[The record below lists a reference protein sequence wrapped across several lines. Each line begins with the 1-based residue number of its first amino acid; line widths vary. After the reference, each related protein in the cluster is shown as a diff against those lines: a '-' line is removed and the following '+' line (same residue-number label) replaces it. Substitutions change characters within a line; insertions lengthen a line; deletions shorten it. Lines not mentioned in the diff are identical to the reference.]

1 MAADSVAVADQP
13 TVGRPADGRD
23 VAVTLVTV
31 IMVVVVGLTFAFGF
45 GNVWQLGLRL
55 GVPIWV
61 APLVAPAVDL
71 SVVGLLLGTRHLAL
85 QGAPAEL
92 LGPARRLL
100 VFSSVV
106 TLALNIA
113 EPVIAGDYGKAAFD
127 AVGPALLIGWSE
139 VGPGLLRAMRHPATF
154 HPEAQDATIRP
165 SVPQPAEIGRAA
177 VSTAVSAPAGGES
190 PRAEVGAV
198 PAQRGP
204 DRPGIVVLDGSL
216 LDRARREDARYW
228 EQHRRPISSD
238 ELRKR
243 LKVGSKKA
251 RALVTQLRIEAHR
264 VLEEHAPNAEVSEA
278 DTAAT
283 VSEADGGAADGLL
296 AVVGPDDVD
305 MVDLGP
311 AEPAGTGAL
320 AAVG

>member
-1 MAADSVAVADQP
+1 M
-13 TVGRPADGRD
+13 
-23 VAVTLVTV
+23 AVTLVTV

-45 GNVWQLGLRL
+45 GNVFQLGLRL
-55 GVPIWV
+55 GVPVWV

-71 SVVGLLLGTRHLAL
+71 SVVGLLLGTRQLAV
-85 QGAPAEL
+85 QGAPPEL
-92 LGPARRLL
+92 LRPARRLL

-139 VGPGLLRAMRHPATF
+139 VGPGLLRAMRHPITL
-154 HPEAQDATIRP
+154 HPLLQDAAISQSGSR
-165 SVPQPAEIGRAA
+165 PAETDGAT
-177 VSTAVSAPAGGES
+177 VSTTVSAPSGGES
-190 PRAEVGAV
+190 PQTEAAAV
-198 PAQRGP
+198 PSQRV
-204 DRPGIVVLDGSL
+204 PGRSSTMVLDGSL

-228 EQHRRPISSD
+228 EEHRRPISSD

-243 LKVGSKKA
+243 LKVGSKRA
-251 RALVTQLRIEAHR
+251 RALVTQLRTEAHR
-264 VLEEHAPNAEVSEA
+264 VLEEHAPNADLPEVG
-278 DTAAT
+278 TAALA
-283 VSEADGGAADGLL
+283 SDADDGAADRLL
-296 AVVGPDDVD
+296 AAVGPDDD

-311 AEPAGTGAL
+311 VDPAGTGVL

>member
-1 MAADSVAVADQP
+1 MAAGGTAMVDGPVVVPSAA
-13 TVGRPADGRD
+13 GRD

-45 GNVWQLGLRL
+45 GNVFQLGLRL

-71 SVVGLLLGTRHLAL
+71 SVVGLLLGTRQLAV
-85 QGAPAEL
+85 QGAPPEL
-92 LGPARRLL
+92 LHPARRLL

-106 TLALNIA
+106 TLALNVA

-139 VGPGLLRAMRHPATF
+139 VGPGLLRAMRHPTTF
-154 HPEAQDATIRP
+154 HPVAQDATISESASRP
-165 SVPQPAEIGRAA
+165 ETGGAA
-177 VSTAVSAPAGGES
+177 VFTAVSAPSGGES
-190 PRAEVGAV
+190 PRAEVVAV
-198 PAQRGP
+198 PGQRAP
-204 DRPGIVVLDGSL
+204 ERPSAVVLDGSL
-216 LDRARREDARYW
+216 LERARREDARYW
-228 EQHRRPISSD
+228 EEHRRPISSD

-243 LKVGSKKA
+243 LKVGSKRA
-251 RALVTQLRIEAHR
+251 RALVTQLRTEAHR
-264 VLEEHAPNAEVSEA
+264 VLEEHAPTADLPEVG
-278 DTAAT
+278 TAALA
-283 VSEADGGAADGLL
+283 SDADDGAADGLL
-296 AVVGPDDVD
+296 AAVGPDDD

-311 AEPAGTGAL
+311 VEPAGPGVL